1 MPSRKSV
8 RSDSTSAP
16 ELGSDDLLL
25 KRLVRWKKTAEPFSI
40 NLGELAV
47 EQFNR
52 DIRKRHDKFGKLAE
66 AWNTLVP
73 ELFAEHCYL
82 ATFARGT
89 LTVNVDSSAHLFEL
103 KQLLLSGLEDQLL
116 LACRPAGLKKI
127 VLKRGKAG
135 ESW

>member
-1 MPSRKSV
+1 MPSRKPA
-8 RSDSTSAP
+8 RSESKAVP
-16 ELGSDDLLL
+16 QLGSDDLLL
-25 KRLVRWKKTAEPFSI
+25 RRLVRWRTTPEPFSV

-52 DIRKRHDKFGKLAE
+52 EIRKRHDKFGKLAE

-82 ATFARGT
+82 VTFVRGT

-103 KQLLLSGLEDQLL
+103 KQLLLAGLEDQIL

-127 VLKRGKAG
+127 VLKRGKADG
-135 ESW
+135 G